1 MESVLERKTELIRP
15 SNEQSKSFIKKQEV
29 RIFRTINWLEK
40 NWNNFENNKISMD
53 QISVACALEYTKFR
67 FTDKWKN
74 NCNNL
79 SIWLK
84 KFNKHKF
91 MELTIPKDI

>member
-1 MESVLERKTELIRP
+1 
-15 SNEQSKSFIKKQEV
+15 
-29 RIFRTINWLEK
+29 
-40 NWNNFENNKISMD
+40 MD

-67 FTDKWKN
+67 FTDKWTN

-79 SIWLK
+79 SIWLN